1 MKKGYTKFLVICM
14 LTLLTGTHLWAQE
27 ISVAGKVTSQDDGS
41 PLPGVSVLVQGTT
54 TGTVTDLDGAYSI
67 SVPAGT
73 TVLEFSYIGFKRQS
87 VQLRDRSTV
96 NVALVPDI
104 SQLSEVVVTAFGIE
118 QDKKALISA
127 TQEVKGRELFL
138 SREPNMVDA
147 LNAKVAGVQVTRQG
161 GSAGAA
167 SSIVIRGMSSISGEN
182 QPLFVIDGV
191 PIDNSFRS
199 TSRSSSVDV
208 PNRAIDINPNDIES
222 INVLKGPAATALYG
236 LQAGS
241 GAVIITTKK
250 GSRSETQN
258 VAVNFSSNL
267 SVDRIMRN
275 FPAQMTYAQ
284 GDRGLYTRG
293 TFGHFGP
300 PLSTLRFDGS
310 RTALDN
316 PRGNLVD
323 MNDPSAI
330 AGEEMMPVNNQD
342 AFYQDGITMDN
353 NISISAGNKHS
364 SFFLSAGDFS
374 QSGIIPEN
382 QYNRRTFRVTAET
395 SVNDKL
401 KISGSAFYAHSTST
415 RFGRGDNFA
424 DVVQGTIRTP
434 PSFDNAAGFR
444 LPNGA
449 QRAFRNNSPDNPFWT
464 VNNNP
469 YTDEVNRIL
478 GYIQANYDVT
488 PWLNI
493 MYRIG
498 TDVASDKRK
507 QQWAVGSFGGDALPG
522 GRVLQDTYNDRILN
536 SDLVITAK
544 KEVGDFNLNW
554 MVGNNYFSRNNER
567 QYFDG
572 RNLAIPGLY
581 NISNVQSN
589 LVQIQNLNRKQTAA
603 VFSRASVDYKNYLFL
618 EVNGRQEWTSTLPV
632 PNNAFFYGSVGSGFV
647 FSEAFDLDEGFFS
660 FGKLRAAYSEAGRD
674 TDPYRDRTYF
684 NRATVSG
691 VWGGGLVFPLPSNV
705 GAVARSTSAGNPT
718 LRPERNK
725 TWELGGEFRFF
736 DNRLGFDVTYYRE
749 RNIDQ
754 IIDVSVPGSTGFA
767 TQIINAGTIENK
779 GWEIVANATPV
790 TGREFNWDLLFNFSR
805 NRNVVLDLPVER
817 IALGGFGNLRPSLI
831 AGEPYG
837 VFYGTGFQR
846 DGQGNVVIGSNG
858 YPLLAQ
864 PSDENPSGEVRLG
877 DPTPDFLLGIRN
889 NLSYKNFLLT
899 FLWDIRV
906 GGDVA
911 NVTANWMRAQGVAES
926 TTDRGSLVVF
936 RGVMADGTPNTT
948 QVLIDDTNYYNANT
962 GNRNIAE
969 RFIEDGSWVRLRD
982 VTLTYSFPNAL
993 ANRLR
998 MKSLNLSAYGRNLL
1012 LFTGYSGVDPE
1023 TNLYGPNSSLGV
1035 DAFGTPT
1042 TRSAGLSLTAGF

>member
-1 MKKGYTKFLVICM
+1 MKNRFTNYLLVSVLWLFFL
-14 LTLLTGTHLWAQE
+14 GTAWSQE
-27 ISVAGKVTSQDDGS
+27 TEVSGTVTSQDDGG
-41 PLPGVSVLVQGTT
+41 PLPGVSVIVQGTT
-54 TGTVTDLDGAYSI
+54 TGTITDLDGKYSL
-67 SVPAGT
+67 SVPSGDAS
-73 TVLEFSYIGFKRQS
+73 LEYSYIGFKSQT
-87 VQLRDRSTV
+87 VQVRSRSTV
-96 NVALVPDI
+96 NVAMVPDI
-104 SQLSEVVVTAFGIE
+104 AQLSEVVVTAFGIE
-118 QDKKALISA
+118 QDKKALVSA

-191 PIDNSFRS
+191 PIDNSFRT
-199 TSRSSSVDV
+199 TSRSSGVDV
-208 PNRAIDINPNDIES
+208 ANRAIDINPNDIES

-250 GSRSETQN
+250 GSRSDTQN
-258 VAVNFSSNL
+258 VSVNFSSNT

-284 GDRGLYTRG
+284 GDRGLFGRG

-300 PLSTLRFDGS
+300 PLSTLRFDG
-310 RTALDN
+310 TPAPDN

-323 MNDPSAI
+323 MNHPNAI
-330 AGEEMMPVNNQD
+330 ASETMMPVNNQD
-342 AFYQDGITMDN
+342 VFFQDGLTLDN
-353 NISISAGNKHS
+353 NISISAGNKNS
-364 SFFLSAGDFS
+364 SYFLSVGDFH
-374 QSGIIPEN
+374 QTGIIPNNE
-382 QYNRRTFRVTAET
+382 YKRRTIRLTAET
-395 SVNDKL
+395 SITEKL
-401 KISGSAFYAHSTST
+401 RVTGSAFYTHSTSA

-434 PSFDNAAGFR
+434 PSFDNSAGFQLADGR
-444 LPNGA
+444 

-469 YTDEVNRIL
+469 FTDEVNRLL
-478 GYIQANYDVT
+478 GYIQVNYDPT
-488 PWLNI
+488 SWLNI
-493 MYRIG
+493 MYRVG

-536 SDLVITAK
+536 SDLVITGS
-544 KEVGDFNLNW
+544 KEVGDFNLSL
-554 MVGNNYFSRNNER
+554 MVGNNYFSRANER

-581 NISNVQSN
+581 NIANTQTN
-589 LVQIQNLNRKQTAA
+589 QVQIQNLNTKRTAA
-603 VFSRASVDYKNYLFL
+603 VFSRASIDYKNYLFV
-618 EVNGRQEWTSTLPV
+618 EMNGRNEWTSTLLP
-632 PNNAFFYGSVGSGFV
+632 PNNSFFYGSIGSGFV
-647 FSEAFDLDEGFFS
+647 FSEAFDLDEGVFS
-660 FGKLRAAYSEAGRD
+660 FGKLRASYSEAGRD
-674 TDPYRDRTYF
+674 TDPYRDQTYY
-684 NRATVSG
+684 NRANISG
-691 VWGGGLVFPLPSNV
+691 VWGGGIVFPTPSGI
-705 GAVARSTSAGNPT
+705 GAVALSSSAGNPT

-725 TWELGGEFRFF
+725 TWEFGGEFRFF
-736 DNRLGFDVTYYRE
+736 ENRLGFDVTYYRE

-754 IIDVSVPGSTGFA
+754 IIAVSVPGSTGFA
-767 TQIINAGTIENK
+767 SQWINAGTIENR
-779 GWEIVANATPV
+779 GWEIVGNATPV
-790 TGREFNWDLLFNFSR
+790 STAEFSWDIVANFTR
-805 NRNVVLDLPVER
+805 NRNTVLDLPVDR
-817 IALGGFGNLRPSLI
+817 IALGGFGNLRPQLI
-831 AGEPYG
+831 EGEPYG
-837 VFYGTGFQR
+837 VFYGTGFRR
-846 DGQGNVVIGSNG
+846 DGEGNVIIGANG
-858 YPLLAQ
+858 YPMQEQ
-864 PSDENPSGEVRLG
+864 PSDENPSGDVRLG
-877 DPTPDFLLGIRN
+877 DPTPDFLLGLRN
-889 NLSYKNFLLT
+889 NLTYKNFLLT

-911 NVTANWMRAQGVAES
+911 NVTANWMRAQGVAEA

-936 RGVMADGTPNTT
+936 RGVLEDGSTNNQ
-948 QVLIDDTNYYNANT
+948 QVLIDDLSYYNANT

-982 VTLTYSFPNAL
+982 VTLTYTFPNAI
-993 ANRLR
+993 ANRLK
-998 MKSLNLSAYGRNLL
+998 MKRLDVSAYGRNLL

-1042 TRSAGLSLTAGF
+1042 TRSAGISLTAGF